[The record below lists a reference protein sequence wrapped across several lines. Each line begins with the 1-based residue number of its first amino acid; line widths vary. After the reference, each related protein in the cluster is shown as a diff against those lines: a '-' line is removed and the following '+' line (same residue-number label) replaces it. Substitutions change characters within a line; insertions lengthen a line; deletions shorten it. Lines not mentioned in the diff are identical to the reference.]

1 LINVLTPMAIGA
13 LLAYVNGANDISKSI
28 ATLVGSGVTQYSRA
42 VLWGALWTA
51 FGVALASSAGGA
63 MLVTFSSGL
72 LKSANTVPATA
83 ALAVLVGASGWVAL
97 ATRTGLPVSTTHA
110 LVGSLVGVIWWVQG
124 ADAIRWNELGDK
136 IFLPLLL
143 SPLAALALTAGC
155 ARLLRPDP
163 QAEVSDCLCVGSRP
177 NTLALG
183 NTTLT
188 LSVSP
193 SVTVGR
199 VSSRTA

>member
-1 LINVLTPMAIGA
+1 LINVLAPMGIGA

-28 ATLVGSGVTQYSRA
+28 ATRVGSGVT
-42 VLWGALWTA
+42 
-51 FGVALASSAGGA
+51 
-63 MLVTFSSGL
+63 
-72 LKSANTVPATA
+72 PATA